1 MKMGIDDDLGV
12 KETPEIPNP
21 GDTKSVRD
29 GWAEAVA
36 RVFTISEYYSD
47 VPTDKQTDG
56 WMETGLDEQTDRWI
70 DQ

>member
-47 VPTDKQTDG
+47 VPTVKQTDG
-56 WMETGLDEQTDRWI
+56 
-70 DQ
+70 

>member
-29 GWAEAVA
+29 GWAEAIA
-36 RVFTISEYYSD
+36 RVFTIFEYFSD
-47 VPTDKQTDG
+47 GPTDKQTDRRMDG
-56 WMETGLDEQTDRWI
+56 NTVGRTNG
-70 DQ
+70 